1 MEKVLDYVL
10 NKDKIVSGKDLMPE
24 NKDFNICSIKHWFL
38 ILISWNL
45 HQLRSAFALL
55 KVEIL
60 LFKEEILNL
69 TVNSSI
75 GALFRNTTY
84 DNFRDKRS
92 FPYFSLLNFHIY
104 LLILLTSEA
113 LVSSIHPSLK
123 LPTHRQIWLN
133 ESMSICV
140 SKDLRYHHYERKK
153 HVR

>member
-10 NKDKIVSGKDLMPE
+10 NKDKIVSGKDLIPE

-75 GALFRNTTY
+75 GAIFRNTTY
-84 DNFRDKRS
+84 DNFGDKRS

-123 LPTHRQIWLN
+123 LCCPY
-133 ESMSICV
+133 S
-140 SKDLRYHHYERKK
+140 
-153 HVR
+153 